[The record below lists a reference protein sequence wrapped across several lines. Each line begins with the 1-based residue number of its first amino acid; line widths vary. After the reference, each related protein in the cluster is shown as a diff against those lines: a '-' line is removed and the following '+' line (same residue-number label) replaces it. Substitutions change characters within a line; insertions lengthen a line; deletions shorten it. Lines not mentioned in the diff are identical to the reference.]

1 MNGHIKAKERGFTMV
16 EMLVALAIFSMI
28 SVAGVALLQSAASSQ
43 LVVKERLSD
52 LSETARAIAVM
63 ESDLAQAIARPVRT
77 TVATTTPAFS
87 ANGLGVAGQIFALTR
102 AGQAN
107 LDDAPKPEL
116 QHVAYALENGAL
128 KRISWSMLDGGK
140 AQPTIL
146 LKDVKAATVRF
157 RDAEGNW
164 RSDWDASDP
173 LALPRALE
181 LELTQNRAA
190 QVRLLFLVGTGGAK
204 APVKEGEG
212 GDEPPT

>member
-1 MNGHIKAKERGFTMV
+1 MIGQIKANERGFTMV

-52 LSETARAIAVM
+52 LSETARAIAVL
-63 ESDLAQAIARPVRT
+63 ESDLAQAIARPVRAT
-77 TVATTTPAFS
+77 SATTTPAFS
-87 ANGLGVAGQIFALTR
+87 ASGLGVSGQIFALTR

-140 AQPTIL
+140 PQPTIL
-146 LKDVKAATVRF
+146 LKDVASVTARF
-157 RDAEGNW
+157 RDGEGNW
-164 RSDWDASDP
+164 RSDWDAEDP

-190 QVRLLFLVGTGGAK
+190 PVRLLFLVGTGGTL
-204 APVKEGEG
+204 APVKDGEG

>member
-1 MNGHIKAKERGFTMV
+1 MTARINANQRGFTMV
-16 EMLVALAIFSMI
+16 EMLVALAIFSMM
-28 SVAGVALLQSAASSQ
+28 SVAGVVLLQSASSTQ

-52 LSETARAIAVM
+52 LSESARAIGVM

-77 TVATTTPAFS
+77 TSATTTPAFV
-87 ANGLGVAGQIFALTR
+87 ANGTEVAGQIFALTR

-116 QHVAYALENGAL
+116 QHVSYALDDGAL

-140 AQPTIL
+140 PQPTIL
-146 LKDVKAATVRF
+146 LKNVASVRARF

-164 RSDWDASDP
+164 RPDWDATNP
-173 LALPRALE
+173 MALPRALE

-190 QVRLLFLVGTGGAK
+190 PVRLLFLVGTGGVVAQ
-204 APVKEGEG
+204 VKEGEG

>member
-1 MNGHIKAKERGFTMV
+1 MTPQIRANERGFTMV

-43 LVVKERLSD
+43 LAVKERLSD

-77 TVATTTPAFS
+77 NATTTTPAFS
-87 ANGLGVAGQIFALTR
+87 ASGLGVAGQIFALTR

-116 QHVAYALENGAL
+116 QHVAYVLENGAL

-140 AQPTIL
+140 PQPTIV
-146 LKDVKAATVRF
+146 LKDVTSITARF
-157 RDAEGNW
+157 RDVKGNW
-164 RSDWDASDP
+164 RSDWDANDL

-181 LELTQNRAA
+181 LELTQKRAA
-190 QVRLLFLVGTGGAK
+190 PLRLLFLVGTGGAV
-204 APVKEGEG
+204 APAKEGEG
-212 GDEPPT
+212 GDEAPT

>member
-1 MNGHIKAKERGFTMV
+1 MNRQIKANERGFTMV

-77 TVATTTPAFS
+77 NATTTTPAFS

-146 LKDVKAATVRF
+146 LKDVASVTARF

-190 QVRLLFLVGTGGAK
+190 PVRLLFLVGTGGAK

-212 GDEPPT
+212 GDEPPN